1 MSSDNKTPV
10 TFSDFHQNVNLDE
23 AEAWSVPD
31 FSGQESVL
39 GYGSSG
45 FGVPAGMEERVS
57 FWLDIYTKYTT
68 DQGLLH
74 DSRYVHIIYEPV
86 DFTEIMKL
94 ENLDKK
100 SKNKLRR
107 ELMDAAKDKIRERLK
122 KLNALSS
129 PAGLEGEDLR
139 YWYMFANVNEEN
151 KFSEAAKNGRLRF
164 QLGQKDR
171 FIEGI
176 YHSGRYLKQME
187 SIFKEM
193 QLPMELTRLPF
204 VESSF
209 NLNARSKVGAS
220 GIWQFMRS
228 TAKQYMRVDN
238 VVDERNEPLLA
249 TEAAAKKLRSNF
261 QMLGNW
267 PLAVTAYNHGPYGL
281 KRLVNKYDTDNL
293 VELVDIR
300 KGRFGF
306 ASASF
311 YASFLAA
318 LEAEKRAEKYFG
330 VVFREKPL
338 LVKKIQI
345 SKMISKLSL
354 IKIFNGD
361 RLKAEKINPHLRS
374 YFWKG
379 YSHLKKGN
387 YIFVPQSDFESYLA
401 RFRSIELNEGKMVA
415 TENKSEGIYRI
426 SSGET
431 LSQIAI
437 NLNVKL
443 QSLMEANGIDNPRR
457 IQVGQKLIIPE

>member
-1 MSSDNKTPV
+1 MSSDKQTPV
-10 TFSDFHQNVNLDE
+10 TFGDFHQNVNLDE
-23 AEAWSVPD
+23 AETWSVPD
-31 FSGQESVL
+31 FSGQENFL
-39 GYGSSG
+39 GYSSAA

-74 DSRYVHIIYEPV
+74 DSRYVHITYEAV
-86 DFTEIMKL
+86 DFTEIMKT

-100 SKNKLRR
+100 SISKLRR
-107 ELMDAAKDKIRERLK
+107 QHMDAAKDKIRARLRR
-122 KLNALSS
+122 LNALTS

-139 YWYMFANVNEEN
+139 YWYMFANINEEN
-151 KFSEAAKNGRLRF
+151 KFSEAAKDGRLRF

-220 GIWQFMRS
+220 GIWQFMRA
-228 TAKQYMRVDN
+228 TGKQYMRLDD
-238 VVDERNEPLLA
+238 VVDERNDPLLA

-281 KRLVNKYDTDNL
+281 KRLVNKYNTDNL

-338 LVKKIQI
+338 LVQKIKI
-345 SKMISKLSL
+345 NKMISKLNIIDL
-354 IKIFNGD
+354 FNGD
-361 RLKAEKINPHLRS
+361 KNKAEKYNPHIRS
-374 YFWKG
+374 HFWNGNK
-379 YSHLKKGN
+379 YLKNGN
-387 YIFVPQSDFESYLA
+387 FIFVPQNDYEQYLT
-401 RFRSIELNEGKMVA
+401 RFRAIELKDNKKVA
-415 TENKSEGIYRI
+415 TEKTSEGTYRI

-437 NLNVKL
+437 NFNVKL
-443 QSLMEANGIDNPRR
+443 QTLMEANGIDNPRR
-457 IQVGQKLIIPE
+457 IQVGQRLIIPE